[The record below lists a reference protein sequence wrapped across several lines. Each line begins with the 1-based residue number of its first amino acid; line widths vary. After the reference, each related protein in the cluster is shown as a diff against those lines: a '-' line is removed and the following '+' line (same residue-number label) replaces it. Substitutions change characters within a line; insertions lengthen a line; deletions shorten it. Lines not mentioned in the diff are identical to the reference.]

1 MLKKIKLSILLS
13 LFLAPAVHA
22 QITITQ
28 QHMPSAGDTIRYSTA
43 NTSVSFDFQSTGAN
57 YDWDFRNLQ
66 PNSQGLYEFKSSLQ
80 TPYILS
86 FGFTAIGLKIADT
99 LGAGQLQL
107 KNVYNFFKKS
117 SSAYEAVGLG
127 FQYAALPL
135 PQSGKHSDPDR
146 IYKFPLTYGDKDTD
160 TYAVTIPISLAGFPV
175 GSLTQKGTRISETD
189 GWGTISTPYGNN
201 IACIRVVSQIDEYD
215 SISIGTLNVNT
226 AIQTQRTEYKW
237 LSTSEKVPILEIT
250 GTWAGRT
257 FIPTIIRYRDIP
269 RNIGNPLQV
278 VASFTA
284 DKTLADEG
292 DTVRFLNTSSGL
304 NLNYRWAF
312 SPTTGYEFVD
322 GTDANSKEP
331 RVKFN
336 NPGYYSVKLVASNQL
351 LSDSMGR
358 PNYIEIRARIPGSTG
373 DQNTSALRIFPNPSS
388 GNIQLAGFNFQ
399 EGSSYQLYDM
409 LGKVHSEGEIPQNLT
424 LFFPEAQGI
433 YLLKITSGIHT
444 FSELVI
450 FSQNAN

>member
-1 MLKKIKLSILLS
+1 MS
-13 LFLAPAVHA
+13 LCLASAVQA

-43 NTSVSFDFQSTGAN
+43 TTSGSLDFQSTGAN
-57 YDWDFRNLQ
+57 YTWDFTNLQ

-135 PQSGKHSDPDR
+135 PQSGKHSNSER
-146 IYKFPLTYGDKDTD
+146 IYKLPLTYGDKDTD

-175 GSLTQKGTRISETD
+175 GSLIQMGTRTTETD

-201 IACIRVVSQIDEYD
+201 IPCIRVVAQIDAYD

-226 AIQTQRTEYKW
+226 AIRTQRTEYKW

-257 FIPTIIRYRDIP
+257 FIPTFIRYRDIP
-269 RNIGNPLQV
+269 RNIGSPFQV
-278 VASFTA
+278 NASFEA
-284 DKTLADEG
+284 DRTMAGEG
-292 DTVRFLNTSSGL
+292 DTIRFVNNSSGL
-304 NLNYRWAF
+304 NLSYRWAF
-312 SPTTGYEFVD
+312 APATGFEFVA
-322 GTDANSKEP
+322 GTDANSEEP
-331 RVKFN
+331 LVKFN

-358 PNYIEIRARIPGSTG
+358 PNYIEIKARIPGSVG
-373 DQNTSALRIFPNPSS
+373 GSDLNALRVFPNPSS
-388 GNIQLAGFNFQ
+388 GIIRLSGFTFS
-399 EGSSYQLYDM
+399 EPASYQLYDM
-409 LGKVHSEGEIPQNLT
+409 LGKLHQEGIIPPDMVLN
-424 LFFPEAQGI
+424 FPDARGS
-433 YLLKITSGIHT
+433 YVLKIKSGEHT
-444 FSELVI
+444 FSELLI
-450 FSQNAN
+450 FSKNAN